1 MDKNM
6 ANQIHLRVR
15 KAALVAVLL
24 GISLLWMGCRTT
36 GEHIN
41 WYQGPQRATNEVGLL
56 KLPRDLVNGHTV
68 FVHTID
74 GTNLSKTFT
83 VNNTTHIELLPGNH
97 TLGLWFLAGT
107 EQSLSEYKISFNCE
121 AGHVYGAYMSPTQV
135 TQHDLDKMEFLWG
148 GKFPMTAWIVDGQ
161 TEQVVAGHRDTK
173 YFFARG
179 GLTGFRTNEKGVPL
193 PHLTFAPQD
202 MVGFE
207 LSVQVDDLVNQLKAS
222 DVAFKWY
229 SDTNLVSESS
239 GGECS
244 FSFDGS
250 LNIVRLRKQAFT
262 LGLGHFKIIA
272 LIEGEE
278 VASQEFDIGP

>member
-1 MDKNM
+1 MSNSTNFIAKK
-6 ANQIHLRVR
+6 L
-15 KAALVAVLL
+15 ALVAALL
-24 GISLLWMGCRTT
+24 GISLLWIGCGTT

-56 KLPRDLVNGHTV
+56 TVPRDMMKGHTILIRS
-68 FVHTID
+68 ID
-74 GTNLSKTFT
+74 GTNVSKAF
-83 VNNTTHIELLPGNH
+83 VYNNSTHIELLPGNH

-161 TEQVVAGHRDTK
+161 TGQVVAGHRDTK

-202 MVGFE
+202 MIGFE

-222 DVAFKWY
+222 DVAIKWY
-229 SDTNLVSESS
+229 SGTRLVSESS
-239 GGECS
+239 GEQCS

-250 LNIVRLRKQAFT
+250 FSTVRLRKPALT
-262 LGLGHFKIIA
+262 LGLGHFKIVA
-272 LIEGEE
+272 SIEGEE
-278 VASQEFDIGP
+278 IASQEFDIGP